1 LIASNKAPK
10 KNQATK
16 TNENTKPTKYLM
28 VKKVS
33 KKPTKSL
40 VDKLPNGLKKNLAPG
55 EEIISYL
62 KSFVI
67 AERTNYIILTN
78 TRLIYF
84 DEKFLGRYIFKALP
98 LQKLLQVSAHKGAI
112 VWGEVSVK
120 MEDGTSYTVERVSRN
135 DMANF
140 IDALEIGYNSIA
152 VEPVSIKHKGELL
165 GISDWEFN
173 KPAETIFRQNPSI
186 QSQPTEDPLVQLKMR
201 FVKGELS
208 EEEYKA
214 KLRVL
219 QEK

>member
-1 LIASNKAPK
+1 
-10 KNQATK
+10 
-16 TNENTKPTKYLM
+16 M

-33 KKPTKSL
+33 KKPAKSL
-40 VDKLPNGLKKNLAPG
+40 VDKLPDGLKKNLSPG

-78 TRLIYF
+78 IRLIHF
-84 DEKFLGRYIFKALP
+84 DEKHLGRYDFKTLP
-98 LQKLLQVSAHKGAI
+98 LQKLLQVSAHRGAI

-120 MEDGTSYTVERVSRN
+120 MEDGTSYTVERVNRN
-135 DMANF
+135 DLVNF
-140 IDALEIGYNSIA
+140 IDALEIQYNNIA

-165 GISDWEFN
+165 GMSDWEFN
-173 KPAETIFRQNPSI
+173 KPAEMVFRQTSSI
-186 QSQPTEDPLVQLKMR
+186 QSQTVEDPLVQLKMR

>member
-1 LIASNKAPK
+1 
-10 KNQATK
+10 
-16 TNENTKPTKYLM
+16 M

-33 KKPTKSL
+33 KKPAKSL
-40 VDKLPNGLKKNLAPG
+40 VDKLPDGLKKNLSPG

-78 TRLIYF
+78 IRLIYF
-84 DEKFLGRYIFKALP
+84 DEKFLGRYVFKALP
-98 LQKLLQVSAHKGAI
+98 LQKLLQVSAHQGAI

-120 MEDGTSYTVERVSRN
+120 MEDGTSYTVERVNRN
-135 DMANF
+135 DLVNF
-140 IDALEIGYNSIA
+140 IDALEIQYNNIA

-165 GISDWEFN
+165 GMSDWEFN
-173 KPAETIFRQNPSI
+173 KPAEMVFRQTSSI
-186 QSQPTEDPLVQLKMR
+186 QSQTVEDPLVQLKMR